1 MERRGRKSSLIIFV
15 GLALLISC
23 TSTKKSATRVVLRPE
38 PPPIEVPARTPGLQS
53 QSVFTPPIIAQPTV
67 DQRIDTLIVEARE
80 LVDNGKR
87 LARQGRIED
96 ARPLFQSALRKL
108 RDSGLDF
115 YLNPR
120 LEQNYYIILDDIQ
133 EEEIQAILDPSQVL
147 PPEFEEGGTPLDELS
162 DINLYSI
169 EVDPHLAELVGEDL
183 LKTKFDIP
191 VVLNDSVLRFLNFYQ
206 GRGRRIMEEGLRRSG
221 KYLAF
226 FRSSFQKEGLPL
238 DLIYLPHVESLF
250 NPRARSRAKA
260 VGMWQFMK
268 GTGQLYGLRQNGWID
283 ERYDYVRSTTAAAR
297 YLKEMQAAFK
307 DWHLTLAAYN
317 VGPGRIEK
325 IRQKNGP
332 LDYWTMVERGL
343 LPKET
348 TNYVPSILA
357 SLIIFRNPARYG
369 FDCVP
374 DPSLEIDL
382 VPINS
387 QIDLRVVAEQAGVS
401 TRELQELNPELRYG
415 ITPGDISG
423 YALKVPAG
431 RGESLHARLAE
442 LPAKERLK
450 FGHHRVGPG
459 DTLGAIARKFST
471 TVEAIVRLNSLRSS
485 NRLSLNQELIIPS
498 RGYKQAVPPADE
510 SPAVK
515 AFRHVVRRGECPA
528 DIAKLYGVKIEDLLR
543 WNSLRKGQK
552 IYPGQHLTVQ
562 QAAKH

>member
-1 MERRGRKSSLIIFV
+1 MEQKGWRSRLIVLI

-23 TSTKKSATRVVLRPE
+23 GSTKKSATRVVLRPE
-38 PPPIEVPARTPGLQS
+38 PPPIQVPARTTGLQS
-53 QSVFTPPIIAQPTV
+53 KDVLNSPVIAQPSLEE
-67 DQRIDTLIVEARE
+67 RIDVLTVEARE
-80 LVDNGKR
+80 LVDKGKI
-87 LARQGRIED
+87 LAQQGRIED
-96 ARPLFQSALRKL
+96 ARPFFQSALRKL
-108 RDSGLDF
+108 RESGLDF

-120 LEQNYYIILDDIQ
+120 LEQNYYILLNDIQ
-133 EEEIQAILDPSQVL
+133 EEEMQAILDPSQVL

-169 EVDPHLAELVGEDL
+169 EVDPHLAELVTQDL
-183 LKTKFDIP
+183 LETKFDIP

-226 FRSSFQKEGLPL
+226 FRSSFEKEGLPL

-283 ERYDYVRSTTAAAR
+283 ERYDYVRSTSAAAR
-297 YLKEMQAAFK
+297 YLKSLQSAFH
-307 DWHLTLAAYN
+307 DWHLSLAAYN

-325 IRQKNGP
+325 IRKQHGP
-332 LDYWTMVERGL
+332 LDYWTMVEKGL

-369 FDCVP
+369 FDCVA
-374 DPSLEIDL
+374 DPSLEVDL

-401 TRELQELNPELRYG
+401 AKELQELNPELRYG

-423 YALKVPAG
+423 YAIKVPAG
-431 RGESLHARLAE
+431 RGESLHARLAQ

-450 FGHHRVGPG
+450 FGHHRVGRG

-471 TVEAIVRLNSLRSS
+471 TVEAIIRINNLRSA
-485 NRLSLNQELIIPS
+485 NRLSVNQELIIPS
-498 RGYKQAVPPADE
+498 RGYKQLSAPAE
-510 SPAVK
+510 ETPAAR
-515 AFRHVVRRGECPA
+515 AFRHVVRKGECPA

-552 IYPGQHLTVQ
+552 IYPGQSLRVQ
-562 QAAKH
+562 QAAKR